1 MLMSNN
7 ADTDDG
13 NDITNTNADNNYID
27 DYYENYDNDNYN
39 ICDDYEDVFS
49 VIAVV
54 LIIAFL
60 HHHGYHNQYYCPH
73 YHCYCHRCLG
83 YYCAI
88 IFYI

>member
-13 NDITNTNADNNYID
+13 NDITNTNADYNYID
-27 DYYENYDNDNYN
+27 DDYENYDNDNYI

-60 HHHGYHNQYYCPH
+60 HHYGYHNQYYCPH
-73 YHCYCHRCLG
+73 YHCYCPRCFG
-83 YYCAI
+83 YYCVI

>member
-1 MLMSNN
+1 MSNN

-54 LIIAFL
+54 LIIAF
-60 HHHGYHNQYYCPH
+60 
-73 YHCYCHRCLG
+73 
-83 YYCAI
+83 
-88 IFYI
+88 